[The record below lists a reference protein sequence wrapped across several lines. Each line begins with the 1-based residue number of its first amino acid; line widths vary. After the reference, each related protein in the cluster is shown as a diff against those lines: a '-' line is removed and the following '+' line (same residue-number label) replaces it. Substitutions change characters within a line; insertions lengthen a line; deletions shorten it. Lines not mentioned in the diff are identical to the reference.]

1 MAGKSMKI
9 FDVSIAIAPDLPVWP
24 GDPPIVLEQIESMD
38 KGAHA
43 NVSRLNTGVHVG
55 THVDAP
61 HHFLNDG
68 RTIEQLPLDVLTG
81 PCYVTQLPDGIEAIT
96 AGILEGLSLPSDTMR
111 ILFGT
116 SNSRLW
122 SRGETEFQEDFVAVT
137 DDGADWLVRQGI
149 QLVGVDYLSVAPYS
163 DLTPTHT
170 ILLQAGVVVV
180 EGLDLS
186 AVPRGF
192 YELYCLPLKLFGSD
206 GAPAR
211 AILIQRED
219 EDG

>member
-1 MAGKSMKI
+1 
-9 FDVSIAIAPDLPVWP
+9 
-24 GDPPIVLEQIESMD
+24 MD
-38 KGAHA
+38 EGAHA
-43 NVSRLNTGVHVG
+43 NVSRLNAGVHVG

-81 PCYVTQLPDGIEAIT
+81 PCYVTQMPDGIEAIN
-96 AGILEGLSLPSDTMR
+96 AEALEGMSLPSGTTR

-116 SNSRLW
+116 SNSKLW

-137 DDGADWLVRQGI
+137 EDGAEWLVGRGI
-149 QLVGVDYLSVAPYS
+149 QLVGVDYLSVAPFRDS
-163 DLTPTHT
+163 VPTHR
-170 ILLQAGVVVV
+170 ILLQAGIVVI
-180 EGLDLS
+180 EGLNLS

-192 YELYCLPLKLFGSD
+192 YELYCLPLKLLDSD

-211 AILIQRED
+211 AILIQR
-219 EDG
+219 

>member
-1 MAGKSMKI
+1 MKI
-9 FDVSIAIAPDLPVWP
+9 FDISLTLSPDLPVWP
-24 GDPPIVLEQIESMD
+24 GDAPFELEQVESMD
-38 KGAHA
+38 KGADA
-43 NVSRLNTGVHVG
+43 NVSRLSTSAHIG

-68 RTIEQLPLDVLTG
+68 RTIESLPLDVLTG
-81 PCYVTQLPDGIEAIT
+81 PCYVTQLPDGIEALT
-96 AGILEGLSLPSDTMR
+96 AEALERMSLPSETVR

-122 SRGETEFQEDFVAVT
+122 ARGETEFQEDFVAVSE
-137 DDGADWLVRQGI
+137 DGAEWLVERGV
-149 QLVGVDYLSVAPYS
+149 QLVGVDYLSVAPYHDS
-163 DLTPTHT
+163 APTHK
-170 ILLQAGVVVV
+170 ILLQAGMVVV

-192 YELYCLPLKLFGSD
+192 YELYCLPLKLLGSD

-211 AILIQRED
+211 AILIQR
-219 EDG
+219 

>member
-1 MAGKSMKI
+1 MKI
-9 FDVSIAIAPDLPVWP
+9 FDISLTLSPDLPIWP
-24 GDPPIVLEQIESMD
+24 GDAPFELEQVESIQD
-38 KGAHA
+38 GADA
-43 NVSRLNTGVHVG
+43 NVSRLSTSVHIG

-81 PCYVTQLPDGIEAIT
+81 PCYVTQLPDGVEAIN
-96 AGILEGLSLPSDTMR
+96 AAALDGISLPTDATR

-116 SNSRLW
+116 SNSRFW
-122 SRGETEFQEDFVAVT
+122 SRGEREFQEDFVAVAE
-137 DDGADWLVRQGI
+137 DGARWLVERGVR
-149 QLVGVDYLSVAPYS
+149 LVGVDYLSVAPFRDS
-163 DLTPTHT
+163 VPTHT
-170 ILLQAGVVVV
+170 VLLQAGVVVV

-192 YELYCLPLKLFGSD
+192 YDLYCLPLKLLGAD

-211 AILIQRED
+211 AILIQR
-219 EDG
+219 

>member
-1 MAGKSMKI
+1 MMKI
-9 FDVSIAIAPDLPVWP
+9 FDISLSISPEMPVWP
-24 GDPPIVLEQIESMD
+24 GDPPVELEKIESMD
-38 KGAHA
+38 AGAHA
-43 NVSRLNTGVHVG
+43 NVSRLSAGVHIG

-68 RTIEQLPLDVLTG
+68 RTIEQLSLDVLTG
-81 PCYVTQLPDGIEAIT
+81 PCYVLQLPDGVEAIT
-96 AGILEGLSLPSDTMR
+96 AEALEGMSFPEDTKR

-116 SNSRLW
+116 SNSRFW

-137 DDGADWLVRQGI
+137 EDGAEWLVKHGI
-149 QLVGVDYLSVAPYS
+149 QLVGVDYLSVAPFGDS
-163 DLTPTHT
+163 VPTHRV
-170 ILLQAGVVVV
+170 LLQAGVVVV

-192 YELYCLPLKLFGSD
+192 YDLYCLPLKLHGAE

-211 AILIQRED
+211 AILIQK
-219 EDG
+219 

>member
-1 MAGKSMKI
+1 MKI
-9 FDVSIAIAPDLPVWP
+9 YDISLTLSPDLPIWP
-24 GDPPIVLEQIESMD
+24 GDEPFELEQVELIDM
-38 KGAHA
+38 GADA
-43 NVSRLNTGVHVG
+43 NVSRLSAGVHIG

-68 RTIEQLPLDVLTG
+68 RTVESLPLDVLTG
-81 PCYVTQLPDGIEAIT
+81 PCYVIQLPDGVEAIT
-96 AGILEGLSLPSDTMR
+96 AEALEGMSLPSGTPR

-116 SNSRLW
+116 SNSRFW
-122 SRGETEFQEDFVAVT
+122 ARGETSFQEDFVAVT
-137 DDGADWLVRQGI
+137 EDGAEWLVEHGI
-149 QLVGVDYLSVAPYS
+149 QLVGVDYLSVAPFGDS
-163 DLTPTHT
+163 IPTHK

-192 YELYCLPLKLFGSD
+192 YDLYCLPLKLSRAE

-211 AILIQRED
+211 AVLIQK
-219 EDG
+219 

>member
-1 MAGKSMKI
+1 MKI
-9 FDVSIAIAPDLPVWP
+9 YDISLTISPDLPVWP
-24 GDPPIVLEQIESMD
+24 GDPSIELEQVESMD
-38 KGAHA
+38 AGAQA

-68 RTIEQLPLDVLTG
+68 RTIEQLSLEVLIG
-81 PCYVTQLPDGIEAIT
+81 PCYVTQLPDGVEAIT
-96 AGILEGLSLPSDTMR
+96 AEALDGMSLPTDAKR

-116 SNSRLW
+116 SNSRFW

-137 DDGADWLVRQGI
+137 GDGAQWLVEHGI
-149 QLVGVDYLSVAPYS
+149 QLVGVDYLSVAPFS
-163 DLTPTHT
+163 DSVPTHKV
-170 ILLQAGVVVV
+170 LLQAGVIIL

-192 YELYCLPLKLFGSD
+192 YDLYCLPLKLFGAE

-211 AILIQRED
+211 VILIQK
-219 EDG
+219 